1 MQNQIRTGRML
12 DVNALATSKT
22 KVTLGFKC
30 EPVLKMDLALEA
42 ERFGMSLSEYVEVLV
57 ARRHE
62 TGSESELKSV
72 IEQLNR
78 RLALYE
84 NDLLYKFF
92 HKYKGQTIHI
102 KDQMGKEI
110 DLFIDQPHH
119 IYFYLLNAVKFN

>member
-1 MQNQIRTGRML
+1 ML

-62 TGSESELKSV
+62 NGPESELKSV
-72 IEQLNR
+72 IEQLKR
-78 RLALYE
+78 RLTLYE

-92 HKYKGQTIHI
+92 NKYKGQTFHF
-102 KDQMGKEI
+102 KDQMGKES
-110 DLFIDQPHH
+110 DLLIDQPHH
-119 IYFYLLNAVKFN
+119 IYYYLLNAVKFN